1 MSIAVTLNGVVLSFP
16 HLFEKHMAPGST
28 NAKYSAE
35 FIIAERSTAQ
45 QVQDAFK
52 RAAIEGGQGDKLQY
66 LESPLKSGDAIN
78 KERQKKGKDPRPEIA
93 GKWVLRASDGNYAP
107 VVVGPDPR
115 EIIGPDRSAQIF
127 GGCIVNAGVDFYW
140 FPHKVNPG
148 VYCGLRGV
156 QLVSNVGVTP
166 LGGGRPDVS
175 EMFGKVEGNIDTGPS
190 GGPDLGGLDD
200 LGGPDLDDNIP
211 F

>member
-1 MSIAVTLNGVVLSFP
+1 MSVAITINGAVLSYP

-28 NAKYSAE
+28 SAKYSAE
-35 FIIAERSTAQ
+35 FIISDRGTAQ

-52 RAAIEGGQGDKLQY
+52 RAAIEGGQGDRLQY
-66 LESPLKSGDAIN
+66 LKSPLKSGDALN
-78 KERQKKGKDPRPEIA
+78 KERLGAGKDPRPEIA

-107 VVVGPDPR
+107 QVVDNNLNP
-115 EIIGPDRSAQIF
+115 IGPDRSAQIF

-140 FPHKVNPG
+140 FAHKVNPG

-156 QLVSNVGVTP
+156 QLVSNVGVEQ

-175 EMFGKVEGNIDTGPS
+175 EMFGKVEGSIDTEPS

-200 LGGPDLDDNIP
+200 LGGPDLDDDIP
-211 F
+211 L